1 MTLPKNV
8 VAVICDVDTAWKL
21 HKELL
26 EAGAPCLTE
35 EERVFKASYKAIFGI
50 GILWTEEVV
59 CILMNHNAAALAVPM
74 PEFRA
79 AFDLPNRPQS

>member
-21 HKELL
+21 EFELR
-26 EAGAPCLTE
+26 EAGAPCLVA
-35 EERVFKASYKAIFGI
+35 EERVFKASYKAISGI
-50 GILWTEEVV
+50 GILWTAEVV
-59 CILMNHNAAALAVPM
+59 CLLMEPNSHLAVPM

-79 AFDLPNRPQS
+79 AFDLPPKPQL